1 MTMEDTNMLRIF
13 ERKTIRKI
21 HGPIKEGERWK
32 IRKNEIKDILQG
44 ADIVKFIKSLR

>member
-13 ERKTIRKI
+13 ETKTIRKI
-21 HGPIKEGERWK
+21 HGPIKGERWK